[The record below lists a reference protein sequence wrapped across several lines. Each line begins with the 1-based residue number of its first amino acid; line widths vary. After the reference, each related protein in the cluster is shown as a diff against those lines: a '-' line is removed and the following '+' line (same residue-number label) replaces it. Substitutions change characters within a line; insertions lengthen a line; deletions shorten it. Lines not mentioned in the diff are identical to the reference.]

1 MESQKNQLASKVLR
15 ESQFFGKSNWDD
27 EYFNGEFDDIRIYDR
42 AVTEAEVQALH
53 AMGDVE
59 SVWEIPVEGKPW
71 TISSIG
77 LKMIWCKPGTFMAGS
92 PENESG
98 RDASEDQKKISFKKG
113 FFLAKYEVTQKQFRD
128 LMGRNP
134 QSAYKK
140 DDNPVLNVTW
150 DHVLDFC
157 NKVTETERKKGRLPK
172 DWFYYPPS
180 ETQWEYA
187 CRAGTTTAYSW
198 GKEIDPKFANYKITR
213 PFGPKVVG
221 LYLPNNWGFY
231 DMLGNVQEWCSD
243 SKLRGGSWNSSKY
256 EVRSASRTHHAKFGG
271 TTGFRVSLQKSK

>member
-1 MESQKNQLASKVLR
+1 M
-15 ESQFFGKSNWDD
+15 
-27 EYFNGEFDDIRIYDR
+27 
-42 AVTEAEVQALH
+42 
-53 AMGDVE
+53 
-59 SVWEIPVEGKPW
+59 
-71 TISSIG
+71 
-77 LKMIWCKPGTFMAGS
+77 
-92 PENESG
+92 
-98 RDASEDQKKISFKKG
+98 
-113 FFLAKYEVTQKQFRD
+113 AKYEVTQKQFRD

-150 DHVLDFC
+150 DRVLDFC

-172 DWFYYPPS
+172 DWFYCPPS

-198 GKEIDPKFANYKITR
+198 GKEIDPKFANYKTTR